1 MGNYFPLVGVILS
14 EGTIGHGGSDLIR
27 GEELAF
33 GWCDHIIGNYCTP
46 ESKSSNVHVIYAT
59 SIQDN
64 NLFRNNCTCDP

>member
-33 GWCDHIIGNYCTP
+33 GWCGHHILR
-46 ESKSSNVHVIYAT
+46 SKKTN
-59 SIQDN
+59 
-64 NLFRNNCTCDP
+64 F